1 MSRLNVLLLIAV
13 MASAFYLVKTQ
24 YDSRR
29 LYTEFDR
36 SRSEARNLELERER
50 LEVERR
56 AQGTSLRVEKVAKE
70 QLHMRSVTPAITQ
83 YIYRPLG
90 DGAELN
96 QNTQTL
102 KSAPS
107 PSSRTMAHALASAAP
122 QSDATHERA
131 TQVAKQSA
139 TQVSQ
144 IDKGATQ

>member
-56 AQGTSLRVEKVAKE
+56 SQGTSLRVEKVAKE
-70 QLHMRSVTPAITQ
+70 ELHMRSVTPAITQ
-83 YIYRPLG
+83 YVYRPLDESG
-90 DGAELN
+90 QASQAAKSKQGSTE
-96 QNTQTL
+96 TQ
-102 KSAPS
+102 SPS
-107 PSSRTMAHALASAAP
+107 PSSVVKPSAPLVKPVAS
-122 QSDATHERA
+122 DV
-131 TQVAKQSA
+131 TQVAKG
-139 TQVSQ
+139 VSP
-144 IDKGATQ
+144 